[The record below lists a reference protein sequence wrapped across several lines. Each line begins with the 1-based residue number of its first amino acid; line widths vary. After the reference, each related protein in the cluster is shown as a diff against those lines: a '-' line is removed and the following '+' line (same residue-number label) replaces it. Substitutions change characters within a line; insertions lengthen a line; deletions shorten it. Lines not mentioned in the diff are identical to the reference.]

1 MDQCSLRVY
10 SLNALT
16 LIMSLTNLEDTLK
29 ILLLLISIIYTSMK
43 IYDWLII
50 KIKGNKNA
58 DNSKETIQD

>member
-1 MDQCSLRVY
+1 MDQCSIRVY

-16 LIMSLTNLEDTLK
+16 LIMSFTNLEASLK

-43 IYDWLII
+43 ISDWVLI

-58 DNSKETIQD
+58 NNGKETTQD

>member
-50 KIKGNKNA
+50 KIKGKNA